1 MIFVVNINVCQLVQ
15 LPELALGPVARLFS
29 RHLYA
34 VQNNVVCL
42 SEQVSLSHNALSE
55 IQFWIDNFAEIVATH
70 VAFIPMY

>member
-1 MIFVVNINVCQLVQ
+1 MG
-15 LPELALGPVARLFS
+15 LALEPVARLFS

-42 SEQVSLSHNALSE
+42 SEQESLTELE